1 MSKIDRWN
9 SIQTPFIEWMIAS
22 TVVVDIWMDSGQHL
36 EGLIVS
42 YDSFTVLLRSPS
54 GKTDRLLTKCQISA
68 IRPKE
73 KPTGRMKRL
82 ITAPRRKGHRPLEH
96 FEHPVDTSFDDWIN
110 D

>member
-1 MSKIDRWN
+1 
-9 SIQTPFIEWMIAS
+9 MIAS

-96 FEHPVDTSFDDWIN
+96 FEHPVDASFDDWTN